1 MHGATGLA
9 IGFGV
14 RLVMFTVVFW
24 LAPQPKKGRLEAVR
38 FKSKWLAPLVGL
50 VFALLD
56 IALYWVLTH
65 GFDLATFGA
74 ISFVMP
80 LIVNGLLLF
89 ATVKLFAWREQMRGW
104 FTIDSVVAGL
114 WMVVFLTVVQGLC
127 WLGLDYLPNHL

>member
-14 RLVMFTVVFW
+14 RLVMFTAVFW
-24 LAPQPKKGRLEAVR
+24 LAARRLEAVR

-89 ATVKLFAWREQMRGW
+89 TTVKLFAWRPQTRGW

-114 WMVVFLTVVQGLC
+114 WMVVALTLAHGLC
-127 WLGLDYLPNHL
+127 WLALDYLPNHL

>member
-14 RLVMFTVVFW
+14 RLVVFSAVFW
-24 LAPQPKKGRLEAVR
+24 LGSRRLADVR
-38 FKSKWLAPLVGL
+38 FKSRWLAPVVGA
-50 VFALLD
+50 VFAVLNT
-56 IALYWVLTH
+56 ALYWLLTR

-89 ATVKLFAWREQMRGW
+89 ATVKLFGWRERTRDW
-104 FTIDSVVAGL
+104 FRIDSVMAGM
-114 WMVVFLTVVQGLC
+114 WMMLFLTIAHGVC
-127 WLGLDYLPNHL
+127 WLGLDYIPNHL